1 MVAGHFSAY
10 LGASI
15 APFANV
21 GACPERD
28 HWNKKGLVSPLD
40 YIPIYFPDLS
50 EDVLE
55 RLATYKE
62 MLAQWNERINLV
74 SRKDVERLELHHIL
88 HSLSV
93 ARFIRF
99 APGSNVLDVGT
110 GGGLPGIPLAILHP
124 DANFLLVD
132 RVGKKVRAV
141 QEMADRIGL
150 KNVRAEQMHAKDAP
164 GPFDFV
170 VSRAVTRLPEFISW
184 VKENIRM
191 EQKNTLSNGIL
202 YLKGGDVEQ
211 EIRRQ
216 TWAAKVFPLNEHFK
230 EEWFE
235 TKKLVHLYP

>member
-1 MVAGHFSAY
+1 MSQ
-10 LGASI
+10 L
-15 APFANV
+15 
-21 GACPERD
+21 D
-28 HWNKKGLVSPLD
+28 H
-40 YIPIYFPDLS
+40 IPGYFPDLS

-55 RLATYKE
+55 RLAAYKE
-62 MLAQWNERINLV
+62 LLALWNERINLI

-88 HSLSV
+88 HSLSI

-99 APGSNVLDVGT
+99 APGTSVLDVGT

-124 DANFLLVD
+124 EVNFLLID

-141 QEMADRIGL
+141 QEMADQIGL
-150 KNVRAEQMHAKDAP
+150 NNVRAEQMHAKDAP

-184 VKENIRM
+184 VRNKIQTDQGNA
-191 EQKNTLSNGIL
+191 LPNGIL
-202 YLKGGDVEQ
+202 YLKGGDVYE

-216 TWAAKVFPLNEHFK
+216 AWRAEVFPLNEHFK

>member
-1 MVAGHFSAY
+1 MSQ
-10 LGASI
+10 L
-15 APFANV
+15 
-21 GACPERD
+21 D
-28 HWNKKGLVSPLD
+28 H
-40 YIPIYFPDLS
+40 IPGYFPDLS

-55 RLATYKE
+55 RLAAYKE
-62 MLAQWNERINLV
+62 LLALWNERINLI

-88 HSLSV
+88 HSLSI

-99 APGSNVLDVGT
+99 APGTSVLDVGT

-124 DANFLLVD
+124 EVNFLLID

-141 QEMADRIGL
+141 QEMADQIGL
-150 KNVRAEQMHAKDAP
+150 NNVRAEQMHAKDAP

-184 VKENIRM
+184 VRNKIQTDQGNA
-191 EQKNTLSNGIL
+191 LPNGIL
-202 YLKGGDVEQ
+202 YLKGGDVYE

-216 TWAAKVFPLNEHFK
+216 AWRAEVFPLNEHFK

-235 TKKLVHLYP
+235 TKKLVHLFP

>member
-1 MVAGHFSAY
+1 MSQ
-10 LGASI
+10 L
-15 APFANV
+15 
-21 GACPERD
+21 D
-28 HWNKKGLVSPLD
+28 H
-40 YIPIYFPDLS
+40 IPGYFPDLS
-50 EDVLE
+50 EDVLD
-55 RLATYKE
+55 RLAAYME
-62 MLAQWNERINLV
+62 LLAQWNERINLV

-88 HSLSV
+88 HSLSI

-99 APGSNVLDVGT
+99 APGTSVLDVGT

-124 DANFLLVD
+124 EVNFLLID

-141 QEMADRIGL
+141 QEMADQIGL
-150 KNVRAEQMHAKDAP
+150 NNVRAEQMHAKDAP

-184 VKENIRM
+184 VRNKIQTDQRNA
-191 EQKNTLSNGIL
+191 LPNGIL
-202 YLKGGDVEQ
+202 YLKGGDVYE

-216 TWAAKVFPLNEHFK
+216 AWRAEVFPLNEHFK

>member
-1 MVAGHFSAY
+1 MSQ
-10 LGASI
+10 L
-15 APFANV
+15 
-21 GACPERD
+21 D
-28 HWNKKGLVSPLD
+28 H
-40 YIPIYFPDLS
+40 IPGYFPDLS

-55 RLATYKE
+55 RLAAYKE
-62 MLAQWNERINLV
+62 LLALWNERINLV

-88 HSLSV
+88 HSLSI

-99 APGSNVLDVGT
+99 APGTSVLDVGT

-124 DANFLLVD
+124 EVNFLLID

-141 QEMADRIGL
+141 QEMADQIGL
-150 KNVRAEQMHAKDAP
+150 NNVRAEQMHAKDAP

-184 VKENIRM
+184 VRNKIQTDQGNA
-191 EQKNTLSNGIL
+191 LPNGIL
-202 YLKGGDVEQ
+202 YLKGGDVYE

-216 TWAAKVFPLNEHFK
+216 AWRAEVFPLNEHFK

-235 TKKLVHLYP
+235 TKKLVHLFP